1 MAKWISNK
9 SASGKTRTPD
19 RMSIFAINN
28 AFAEGLPFT
37 SLDALG
43 IKGKHITYNYK

>member
-1 MAKWISNK
+1 MSKWIHNK
-9 SASGKTRTPD
+9 SASGKIRTPE
-19 RMSIFAINN
+19 RMGIFAINN
-28 AFAEGLPFT
+28 AFAECLPFT